1 MLNEVDCVQHY
12 PTSTVT
18 DLLINSEQVASKS
31 GNSNRIITEGQK
43 TEPRDSTG
51 DLVDPKS
58 LYYGA
63 LYEVTCPHFLI
74 WANWLT
80 LDMGSFFK
88 YTCVYQKYYTFIDFP
103 SIVQT

>member
-1 MLNEVDCVQHY
+1 MCFGKVFTRLRISFRFFTFYSPLPFFQITKLNVKLLTEVESVQHY

-18 DLLINSEQVASKS
+18 DLLINSEQVSSNS
-31 GNSNRIITEGQK
+31 GNRILPVDQK

-63 LYEVTCPHFLI
+63 IYEVACPHFE
-74 WANWLT
+74 
-80 LDMGSFFK
+80 S
-88 YTCVYQKYYTFIDFP
+88 
-103 SIVQT
+103 

>member
-1 MLNEVDCVQHY
+1 MRFAPKRSAHAIFQKVFKFTYVNSFQITKLNVKLLNEVDCVQHY

-74 WANWLT
+74 
-80 LDMGSFFK
+80 
-88 YTCVYQKYYTFIDFP
+88 
-103 SIVQT
+103 